1 MNITIKQIPI
11 PTPGSIIKVQGTNGS
26 DGIYMII
33 EELKINKTSY
43 YDMCIQVYSF
53 DENRILI
60 FSKQWFTTWKDLW
73 ETVTE

>member
-26 DGIYMII
+26 DGIYMILGELEDRKDYDIRI
-33 EELKINKTSY
+33 E
-43 YDMCIQVYSF
+43 VYSF

-60 FSKQWFTTWKDLW
+60 FSKMWFSKWKNLW
-73 ETVTE
+73 EIVKE